1 MAEIIKFPSRQKKE
15 ETKTITVSVSVSDLE
30 DKDFELPLDDE
41 VAYVRGMRVKKPKTR
56 EECLE
61 LCKQYLKPEDYQDVL
76 CGIMDKEHYDAL
88 EIAYRKIIDAYFMF
102 KI

>member
-1 MAEIIKFPSRQKKE
+1 MAEIIKFPTKQK
-15 ETKTITVSVSVSDLE
+15 ETKTITVSVSVSDLGE
-30 DKDFELPLDDE
+30 KDFVTLPVDDE
-41 VAYVRGMRVKKPKTR
+41 IGYVRGIPVKKPKTR

-61 LCKQYLKPEDYQDVL
+61 LCKQYLKPEDYQDIL

-88 EIAYRKIIDAYFMF
+88 EAPYRKIIDAYFIF